1 MVALLS
7 SPDVARRGANSD
19 RVSERERETDG
30 EALSPTR
37 PFVRTPASLKPS
49 SRSSPSARGRGSL
62 SPPRVLGV
70 RWRSGL
76 VRFAPRFSAF
86 VPSANLMFPSF
97 PDPIL
102 SRGVRDARAKSFW
115 PNLCSNR
122 VFAAAGCGGLRADL
136 RTFPPQLFC
145 SPPSAEARVRG
156 IERAHEVGFA
166 SGRRRWGA
174 GGKDFSA
181 RARLDPH
188 EDGRCARKA
197 CVRRFWNQAVSLH
210 HAAAQRH
217 LKE

>member
-1 MVALLS
+1 M
-7 SPDVARRGANSD
+7 
-19 RVSERERETDG
+19 
-30 EALSPTR
+30 SPTR

-62 SPPRVLGV
+62 SPCGVLGV

-102 SRGVRDARAKSFW
+102 SRGVRMARAKSFW

-156 IERAHEVGFA
+156 IERAHEVVL
-166 SGRRRWGA
+166 RQGA
-174 GGKDFSA
+174 GGGARAGRTFRRGLDWIPTRTVVA
-181 RARLDPH
+181 RARLASAGFGTRPFLFTT
-188 EDGRCARKA
+188 RLRKGI
-197 CVRRFWNQAVSLH
+197 
-210 HAAAQRH
+210 
-217 LKE
+217 